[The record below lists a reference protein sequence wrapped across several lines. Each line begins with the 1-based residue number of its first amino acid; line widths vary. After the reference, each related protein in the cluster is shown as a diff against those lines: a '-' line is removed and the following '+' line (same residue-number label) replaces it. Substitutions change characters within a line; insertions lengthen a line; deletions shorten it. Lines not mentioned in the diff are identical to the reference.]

1 MQAINSGTADAYVDG
16 VPALDTFKL
25 DQRQR
30 GPLQGHQDRQT
41 LKGFTVLTDPAY
53 LSHNLG

>member
-1 MQAINSGTADAYVDG
+1 MQGISSGTADAHVDA

-25 DQRQR
+25 DYRQR
-30 GPLQGHQDRQT
+30 GPLQGHQDKQT
-41 LKGFTVLTDPAY
+41 LEGFTVFTDQAY